1 MTGPSKREATSQAG
15 EARHHLG
22 LPMAKEVESSHGT
35 FQGGSTCHKEDHAGL
50 QV

>member
-22 LPMAKEVESSHGT
+22 LPMAKEAESSHGT
-35 FQGGSTCHKEDHAGL
+35 FQGVARVIKGTM